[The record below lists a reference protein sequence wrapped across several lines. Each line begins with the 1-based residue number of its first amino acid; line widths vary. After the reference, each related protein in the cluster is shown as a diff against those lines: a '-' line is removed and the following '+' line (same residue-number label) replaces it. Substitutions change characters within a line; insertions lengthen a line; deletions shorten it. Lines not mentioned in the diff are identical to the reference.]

1 KVRVSTFDRDIVN
14 IGAADDNDVILEDDT
29 VSRYHCRIFQEANQ
43 YFVRDLGSTNG
54 TFINRVRIREA
65 YLEPGSTISLGATEL
80 RFAPKDQKFRIVPS
94 ERARFGDLIG
104 KNARMR
110 EIYAILERIAPTDAT
125 VVVEG
130 ETGTGKEVVA
140 RATHGASRRKNGPF
154 MIFDCGA
161 VPENLIE
168 SELFGHEK
176 GAFTGA
182 ISTRQGVFE
191 MANGGT
197 VFLDELGELQLDLQ
211 PKLLRVL
218 EQREVKRV
226 GGTRPIKVDVRVIAA
241 TNRNLEDE
249 VREGRFR
256 EDLFYRLS
264 VVRMILPALRDR
276 LDDVPLL
283 IQKFLKDGRFN
294 RDTDGN
300 QRVTAISRATL
311 DRLMSY
317 QWPGNVRELHN
328 VVERAVSFADSET
341 MEVRDLPDHIASMPA
356 LAGSVIPAETSTEG
370 TTPGGLTPPTDGNF
384 KDAKEAWV
392 AAFEKDYIEELLR
405 RNDGNISHAARE
417 ADIDRKYFRKLMK
430 KYDLR

>member
-1 KVRVSTFDRDIVN
+1 
-14 IGAADDNDVILEDDT
+14 
-29 VSRYHCRIFQEANQ
+29 
-43 YFVRDLGSTNG
+43 
-54 TFINRVRIREA
+54 
-65 YLEPGSTISLGATEL
+65 
-80 RFAPKDQKFRIVPS
+80 
-94 ERARFGDLIG
+94 
-104 KNARMR
+104 
-110 EIYAILERIAPTDAT
+110 
-125 VVVEG
+125 
-130 ETGTGKEVVA
+130 
-140 RATHGASRRKNGPF
+140 
-154 MIFDCGA
+154 
-161 VPENLIE
+161 
-168 SELFGHEK
+168 
-176 GAFTGA
+176 
-182 ISTRQGVFE
+182 
-191 MANGGT
+191 
-197 VFLDELGELQLDLQ
+197 
-211 PKLLRVL
+211 
-218 EQREVKRV
+218 
-226 GGTRPIKVDVRVIAA
+226 
-241 TNRNLEDE
+241 
-249 VREGRFR
+249 
-256 EDLFYRLS
+256 
-264 VVRMILPALRDR
+264 MILPALRDR